1 MSLSMKSLSGQVLA
15 EGKET
20 EGNKKWVVAGIL
32 VRTPLK
38 AINTNKKIE
47 DGDDEEQGC
56 SATTPTSVEARINSE
71 RLLCPP
77 APRKR
82 RPSLKKFHS
91 NNKATD
97 FFNPP
102 ELESIFVSNF

>member
-1 MSLSMKSLSGQVLA
+1 MGLSMKSQVLA
-15 EGKET
+15 EGKEA

-56 SATTPTSVEARINSE
+56 QLQLQHQLKQELILRDYYVHQLQESE
-71 RLLCPP
+71 DL
-77 APRKR
+77 
-82 RPSLKKFHS
+82 H
-91 NNKATD
+91 
-97 FFNPP
+97 
-102 ELESIFVSNF
+102 

>member
-1 MSLSMKSLSGQVLA
+1 MGLCMKSQVPA

-38 AINTNKKIE
+38 EINTNKKIE
-47 DGDDEEQGC
+47 DGDDEEQG
-56 SATTPTSVEARINSE
+56 TPTSVEARINSE

-82 RPSLKKFHS
+82 RPSLKFHS
-91 NNKATD
+91 NNEAMD

>member
-1 MSLSMKSLSGQVLA
+1 MKSPVLV

-47 DGDDEEQGC
+47 DGDNEEQWC

-77 APRKR
+77 APRKP
-82 RPSLKKFHS
+82 RPSLKLHF
-91 NNKATD
+91 NNKAMG

>member
-1 MSLSMKSLSGQVLA
+1 MGLSMKSQVLVD
-15 EGKET
+15 GKET

-32 VRTPLK
+32 VRSPLK

-56 SATTPTSVEARINSE
+56 SATTPTSVETRINSE

-82 RPSLKKFHS
+82 RPSLKFHS
-91 NNKATD
+91 NNKAMD

-102 ELESIFVSNF
+102 ELESIFVSHF

>member
-1 MSLSMKSLSGQVLA
+1 MGLSMKSQVLA

-20 EGNKKWVVAGIL
+20 EGNKKRVVAGIL

-82 RPSLKKFHS
+82 RPSLKFQ
-91 NNKATD
+91 AMD

>member
-1 MSLSMKSLSGQVLA
+1 MGLSMKSQVLA

-56 SATTPTSVEARINSE
+56 SATTPTSVEARINSAE

-77 APRKR
+77 APRKP
-82 RPSLKKFHS
+82 RPSLKFHS
-91 NNKATD
+91 NNKAMD

>member
-1 MSLSMKSLSGQVLA
+1 MGLSMKSQVLA
-15 EGKET
+15 EGKEA

-47 DGDDEEQGC
+47 DGDHKEQGC

-71 RLLCPP
+71 RLLFPP

-82 RPSLKKFHS
+82 RPSLKFHS
-91 NNKATD
+91 NKKAMN
-97 FFNPP
+97 FFPP
-102 ELESIFVSNF
+102 ELESVFVSNF

>member
-1 MSLSMKSLSGQVLA
+1 MGLSMKSQVLA

-47 DGDDEEQGC
+47 DGDDQEQGC

-82 RPSLKKFHS
+82 RPSLKFHS
-91 NNKATD
+91 NNNAMD

-102 ELESIFVSNF
+102 ELESIFVSNL

>member
-1 MSLSMKSLSGQVLA
+1 MGLSMKSQVLVDGR
-15 EGKET
+15 ETT

-47 DGDDEEQGC
+47 DGDNEEQ
-56 SATTPTSVEARINSE
+56 TTPTSVDARINSE

-82 RPSLKKFHS
+82 RPSLKFHS
-91 NNKATD
+91 NRKATD

-102 ELESIFVSNF
+102 ELESMFVTHF